1 MTPNV
6 TTILYTKNNKNDEYK
21 QKMTKILVVLGSY
34 FYLVNAF
41 W

>member
-1 MTPNV
+1 MTPNL
-6 TTILYTKNNKNDEYK
+6 TTRLYTKNHKNDEHK